1 MMDEDDKLTFFY
13 HGNPDAK
20 VFKLVENAIT
30 ERGHGQV
37 DYYNEFLIDVYMLF
51 DKRKSK
57 HVAIDWDN
65 TISADKTF
73 FKDLIIRLQE
83 ANFQPF
89 VCTLRAPDK
98 ENIEE
103 ICKILEQANI
113 PIYLTDGKP
122 KRKYMKSLG
131 VKVHLWID
139 DFYPGICGDS
149 CKILKK
155 NNINN

>member
-1 MMDEDDKLTFFY
+1 MIDEDDKLTFFY
-13 HGNPDAK
+13 NGSPK
-20 VFKLVENAIT
+20 VEIFKLIKKALE
-30 ERGHGQV
+30 EREHDLVGF
-37 DYYNEFLIDVYMLF
+37 YNEFLIDVYMLL

-57 HVAIDWDN
+57 HVAVDWDN

-73 FKDLIIRLQE
+73 FKALIGKLQD
-83 ANFQPF
+83 AGYKPF
-89 VCTLRAPDK
+89 VCTLRSPDK

-103 ICKILEQANI
+103 ICTILEKANI

-149 CKILKK
+149 CKILEK
-155 NNINN
+155 NNID

>member
-1 MMDEDDKLTFFY
+1 MIDEDDKLTFFY
-13 HGNPDAK
+13 NGSPK
-20 VFKLVENAIT
+20 VEIFKLIKKALEERENDLV
-30 ERGHGQV
+30 GF
-37 DYYNEFLIDVYMLF
+37 YNEFLIDVYMLL

-57 HVAIDWDN
+57 HVAVDWDN

-73 FKDLIIRLQE
+73 FKTLIGKLQD
-83 ANFQPF
+83 AGYKPF
-89 VCTLRAPDK
+89 VCTLRSPDK

-103 ICKILEQANI
+103 ICTILEKANI

-149 CKILKK
+149 CKILEK
-155 NNINN
+155 NNID

>member
-1 MMDEDDKLTFFY
+1 MIDDDDRLTFFY
-13 HGNPDAK
+13 GGNPKEK
-20 VFKLVENAIT
+20 VFKLIEKALGDRDHYSV
-30 ERGHGQV
+30 GF
-37 DYYNEFLIDVYMLF
+37 YNEFLIDVYMLL
-51 DKRKSK
+51 DKRDSK
-57 HVAIDWDN
+57 HIAIDWDN

-73 FKDLIIRLQE
+73 FKALITILQD
-83 ANFQPF
+83 ANYKPF
-89 VCTLRAPDK
+89 VCTLRAPDR

-103 ICKILEQANI
+103 ICTILEKNNI

-149 CKILKK
+149 CKILIK
-155 NNINN
+155 NNID